1 MNASFVSKRL
11 SIKPLNTE
19 DAEFILE
26 LFNTAGWIQ
35 YIGDRDIHSREDSL
49 SYIQKIMDNP
59 AINYWVV
66 RLNKSDTPMG
76 IISFIKRDHLD
87 NPDIGFAFLPSFTNN
102 GYAYEAGKTVLT
114 YLISNA
120 DHSAILG
127 ITIAENIPSIRLLK
141 KLGLTFQKEIEGEKE
156 KLQVYSLAKD
166 KFHISE
172 ITKSFFSSFTNKENS
187 TPALE
192 LLSSISIPEILI
204 VNRKESQPIR
214 YTLDSFLEP
223 RRKIL
228 TDGTLI
234 EFEEKEIYNETK
246 IANNKAVRYSEYEK
260 SGILNGKKFTQRGH
274 KLFHFIK
281 VDQTWKISTV
291 IWEDN
296 EN

>member
-1 MNASFVSKRL
+1 MNPSFVSKRL

-76 IISFIKRDHLD
+76 IISLIKRDHLD

-114 YLISNA
+114 YLIGNA

-156 KLQVYSLAKD
+156 KLQVYSLSKD

-228 TDGTLI
+228 TDGTLT

-246 IANNKAVRYSEYEK
+246 IANNKAARYSEYEK